1 MAQHEIEIILTR
13 QLASCMATPVFLVD
27 PAGTLLYFNE
37 PAERVLGQRF
47 DEAGEMP
54 VERWSTIFSPMDAAG
69 VPLPAESLPLVVA
82 LTECR
87 PTHGHFWIHGL
98 DHTLRRIEVTA
109 FPIVGVA
116 DRFVGAVAIFWED
129 PGE

>member
-1 MAQHEIEIILTR
+1 MAQHDIEIILTR

-54 VERWSTIFSPMDAAG
+54 VERWSTIFAPVDASGA
-69 VPLPAESLPLVVA
+69 PLPAESLPLVVA

-87 PTHGHFWIHGL
+87 PTHGHFWIRGL
-98 DHTLRRIEVTA
+98 DHALRRIEVTA

-129 PGE
+129 PGA